1 MQIVLPWVIAEF
13 WIAGFSGDET
23 HAGTS
28 LLLDSEEVSRLT
40 ANVAFTFLMR
50 TRRGNVTVTG

>member
-28 LLLDSEEVSRLT
+28 LR
-40 ANVAFTFLMR
+40 NGPR
-50 TRRGNVTVTG
+50 